1 MKRSKWKG
9 MYVKTNNSKKKI
21 SVNNIISR
29 RTSIIPELIGQTIR
43 IHNGKKFKEILIIKE
58 MINHKVGEFFKTRV
72 DFEFKK
78 KKKKN
83 VSNKK

>member
-9 MYVKTNNSKKKI
+9 MYIKTNYSKET

-29 RTSIIPELIGQTIR
+29 RTSVIPELIGKTIK
-43 IHNGKKFKEILIIKE
+43 IHNGKKFKEILVTKE

-78 KKKKN
+78 KKKK
-83 VSNKK
+83 KK